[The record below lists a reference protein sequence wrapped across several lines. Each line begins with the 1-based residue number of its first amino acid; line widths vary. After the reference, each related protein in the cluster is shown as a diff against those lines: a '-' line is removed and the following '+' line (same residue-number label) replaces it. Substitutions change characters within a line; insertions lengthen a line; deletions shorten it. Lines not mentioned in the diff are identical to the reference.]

1 MRFNDEQLEAINF
14 EGSNVLVS
22 AGAGSGKTAVL
33 TERILRKLKEGVSI
47 DSLVIITFTKAAAA
61 EMKERIKLKIEDE
74 VKSGNES
81 LKQELIKVESANI
94 STFDSFSL
102 NLLKTYHYKLG
113 LSKDIQI
120 GEGLVF
126 SVKTEKL
133 IEEYFS
139 TNLDSN
145 LLKYLAVGG
154 TSQLYNV
161 IRNSYNK
168 YSINIDYVFPT
179 NDLLPLYY
187 NMLKNEVD
195 NLVPLFESLNG
206 CEFCEDYLTS
216 FNKLVG
222 MEDEELYEELVFFKT
237 VKQDLSRKKDEETK
251 AYNDIIREIREAIKA
266 LFDLVI
272 HNEFAENILID
283 DFNNTNIFKEE
294 IKQIYNYIDHHLM
307 AYKINNSIFDF
318 IDVSKLV
325 IKLLQENEDV
335 RLNIKNSINE
345 VLIDEYQDT
354 VAFQDQ
360 LVALITENNI
370 FMVGDVKQA
379 IYGFR
384 NATPA
389 SFNNALNN
397 PNCKK
402 IFLNF
407 NYRSCKHVI
416 NGINNIF
423 EQIMDINSG
432 GVDYNTEQM
441 LKYGN
446 TSFDDIVHDG
456 ISFITYENEG
466 NKHELEAQLIANDI
480 KNKIASSFVGNSKT
494 PKFSDFAILCRSKSQ
509 FDIYA
514 KVLNANNINVNA
526 FSDVKYMS
534 SFEIVLIK
542 NLFKLYVNN
551 NDKLAKASVLRSFL
565 YEYTDAEIESF
576 ISNSSDD
583 LANKL
588 NNITGYNNYQL
599 YNNLLVEFDILSHI
613 KYLEDPSDALMRLRY
628 TYDLMNNFDA
638 LNYTVYDII
647 TFFSEIKEMES
658 DITFSY
664 EKSSNINAVTLM
676 TIHKSK
682 GLEFPFVYMP
692 ALDKLFSINDIKER
706 LIFTP
711 EFGLIMHKH
720 YVNDAVTYAIP
731 TYDNKI
737 FKVDYYKEMQ
747 AEEMRLLYV
756 AMTRAKQDL
765 IFITDIANKEKP
777 KNRSYMMWLHN
788 FMGIDIPFSNVEI
801 MKHTIKD
808 ITYEHKTSDKFIT
821 IAPSKVIK
829 ETIQRASQL
838 EVNVVDKHQQD
849 LINEGNRL
857 HLELEFIDF
866 LNLDKYDTNLVNNL
880 KQHEVFTTI
889 QKYYSEYEYLHEGI
903 HGIID
908 LLIENDNEVIIV
920 DYKLKNID
928 KVEYIKQ
935 LNIYKNYIT
944 TITTKPVKTLLYS
957 IIDNEILE
965 IK

>member
-33 TERILRKLKEGVSI
+33 TERILRKLKEGVNI

-61 EMKERIKLKIEDE
+61 EMKERIKLKIEAE
-74 VKSGNES
+74 VNNGNDA
-81 LKQELIKVESANI
+81 LKTELIKVESANI

-133 IEEYFS
+133 IEEYF
-139 TNLDSN
+139 TNNLDSK
-145 LLKYLAVGG
+145 LLKYFAVGG

-161 IRNSYNK
+161 IRNSYMK
-168 YSINIDYVFPT
+168 YSINIDYEFS
-179 NDLLPLYY
+179 NNNLLDLYY
-187 NMLKNEVD
+187 KMLKNEVD
-195 NLVPLFESLNG
+195 NLVDLFAKLDG
-206 CEFCEDYLTS
+206 CDFAEEYVIS
-216 FNKLVG
+216 FNKLID
-222 MEDEELYEELVFFKT
+222 MEEEELYEELVFFKT
-237 VKQDLSRKKDEETK
+237 QKVALSRKKDDENQAFNEVIK
-251 AYNDIIREIREAIKA
+251 EIRESIKP
-266 LFDLVI
+266 LFDLII
-272 HNEFAENILID
+272 HNTYEEDVLAK
-283 DFNNTNIFKEE
+283 DFSDTTIFKNE
-294 IKQIYNYIDHHLM
+294 IKAIYQYIDKHLM
-307 AYKINNSIFDF
+307 DYKINNSIFDF

-325 IKLLQENEDV
+325 IKLLQENNDV

-389 SFNNALNN
+389 SFNNALSN

-423 EQIMDINSG
+423 AQIMNLESG

-446 TSFDDIVHDG
+446 TSFDNISHEG

-480 KNKIASSFVGNSKT
+480 KEKIANSYVGENNT

-534 SFEIVLIK
+534 SFEIILVK
-542 NLFKLYVNN
+542 NLFKLYVNKF
-551 NDKLAKASVLRSFL
+551 DKLAMASILRSFL
-565 YEYTDAEIESF
+565 YEYSDQEIEAF
-576 ISNSSDD
+576 INNGCEV
-583 LANKL
+583 LINKL
-588 NNITGYNNYQL
+588 ENVSGYNNYQL

-628 TYDLMNNFDA
+628 TFDLMNNFDA
-638 LNYTVYDII
+638 LNYTVNDVI
-647 TFFSEIKEMES
+647 TFFNEIKEMDS

-682 GLEFPFVYMP
+682 GLEFPYVYMP

-706 LIFTP
+706 VIFTP

-720 YVNDAVTYAIP
+720 YVSDDVTYAIP

-737 FKVDYYKEMQ
+737 FKVNYYKEMQ

-765 IFITDIANKEKP
+765 IFITDITNKEKP
-777 KNRSYMMWLHN
+777 KSRSYMMWLHN
-788 FMGIDIPFSNVEI
+788 FMGIDIPHSNVEI
-801 MKHTIKD
+801 TKNITKD
-808 ITYEHKTSDKFIT
+808 ITYEHKVSDKFINV
-821 IAPSKVIK
+821 APTKVVKESIK
-829 ETIQRASQL
+829 RASQL
-838 EVNVVDKHQQD
+838 EVSTVDKHQQD

-857 HLELEFIDF
+857 HLELEYINF
-866 LNLDKYDTNLVNNL
+866 LKLDEYDTELVNNL
-880 KQHEVFTTI
+880 KQHTIFTNI
-889 QKYYSEYEYLHEGI
+889 KNYYSEYEYMHEGI

-908 LLIENDNEVIIV
+908 LLVENDDEVLII
-920 DYKLKNID
+920 DYKLKNIN
-928 KVEYIKQ
+928 KTEYIKQ
-935 LNIYKNYIT
+935 LEIYKNYVL
-944 TITTKPVKTLLYS
+944 TITSKPVKTYLYS
-957 IIDNEILE
+957 IIDNEVLE
-965 IK
+965 VK